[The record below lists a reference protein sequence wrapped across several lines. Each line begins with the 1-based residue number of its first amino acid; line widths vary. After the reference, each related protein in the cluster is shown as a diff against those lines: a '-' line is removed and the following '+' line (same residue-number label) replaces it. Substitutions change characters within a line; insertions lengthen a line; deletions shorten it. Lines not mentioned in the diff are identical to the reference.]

1 MALVVWSR
9 VTGLHATVNACS
21 NSSGVS
27 MPSAL
32 WRLVRLWNSSRYSK
46 SAFASSMRVLR
57 YHLKLWIG
65 FPDES
70 AAYLPA

>member
-1 MALVVWSR
+1 MPHTLDLLIWNGAVKWEPPVSSEPPRFTGGFAMALVVWSR

-32 WRLVRLWNSSRYSK
+32 WRLVRLWNSSR
-46 SAFASSMRVLR
+46 
-57 YHLKLWIG
+57 
-65 FPDES
+65 
-70 AAYLPA
+70 